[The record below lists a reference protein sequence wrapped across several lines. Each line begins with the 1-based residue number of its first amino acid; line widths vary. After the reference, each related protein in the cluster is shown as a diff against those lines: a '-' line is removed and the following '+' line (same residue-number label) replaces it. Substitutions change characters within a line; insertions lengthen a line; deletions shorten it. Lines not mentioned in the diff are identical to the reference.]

1 MNQIIKSH
9 WKMVYR
15 VTKKALTVT
24 VQTMI
29 VAHRAKLRIAKLAPE
44 INSQRAGYKKI
55 DELSNDIIIT
65 RF

>member
-9 WKMVYR
+9 WKMAFR
-15 VTKKALTVT
+15 VTKKALIVT
-24 VQTMI
+24 IQTLI
-29 VAHRAKLRIAKLAPE
+29 VMHKAKLRIAKLAPE
-44 INSQRAGYKKI
+44 LNSQRAGYKKI